1 MNQKLL
7 TTLLLVVVSSISN
20 AGDPIPVA
28 ELKRTDPVDFD
39 KEVLP
44 MLRQNCLACHN
55 STDAEGDVVLESVAK
70 IMESESVVAGKP
82 AESAL
87 LSLSAHQDD
96 PVMPPEDNEVKAKN
110 MTSEQLGLIKLW
122 IAQGAKPSA
131 NSSANKVNFAKLPPG
146 INPVYSLAM
155 SSNGQYLAAGRANQ
169 IFVYQVPS
177 KQLMTRVTD
186 PELQKS
192 SIYNQAG
199 IAHLDL
205 VQSLVFGPNNRT
217 FVSGGFR
224 NVKVWQKTPATS
236 STNSIK
242 FPEPITASNSSNG
255 QNLIVL
261 GGQQGGI
268 AVVDSKSKQLVHAAK
283 IFDQPVDLV
292 AVNSAGTII
301 AAIKDKKSLVVY
313 DLNKKALMKN
323 AVSLETDAVSIA
335 FVKGEESV
343 VVGQSNHSISIF
355 DLKSILAAKEPTE
368 IKPSSVL
375 AGHAQPPH
383 LLHPFGEN
391 HSMLLA
397 GSNNGNAKVWDLASG
412 KQIRTVSHGSAICSI
427 EVSEDHTRLATC
439 GTNGS
444 LKIWD
449 ATNGKL
455 INEVRGDSN
464 VDFQIAENDR
474 LVRLKQQLIDAA
486 KSDLDNGNKEKVA
499 EEANVKKTKEALS
512 KADEDTKKKLEAKTK
527 ADADYAAANKVVES
541 KKAEVAAHIKSKT
554 EIMTEIKMQKERV
567 NSIVQAVAVLGEETA
582 RVNSIKSVLNERLK
596 SAADAL
602 AKDKENAN
610 LKKDVAR
617 FTSDI
622 AFSETMITRIAAQ
635 TTKTNV
641 EKKAAEEKAKSLEP
655 RLMEIDK
662 LINAANAEIKKQEP
676 GLKTL
681 VDAQKKATDAH
692 NVAVRNSTLAK
703 NSVERAETRAKK
715 AADQIP
721 VLTAAQAAAVAA
733 KAESEKLALEFK
745 TANEKSLTAL
755 NGIRL
760 LSKNRL
766 AYYDQTGRIGLCDIA
781 SGEKIESVDVT
792 ATANRLCFST
802 GGDELIWIAKDG
814 TQSETTRLPTEWK
827 LVRTIGNIDDEKTFA
842 DRVTALDISADGKYL
857 ATGSGEPSRSGQ
869 IKIWNLID
877 GSFVKEISDAHSDT
891 ILDLRFSPDGKKIAS
906 SSSDRFMKTF
916 DVDSGKLIR
925 VFEGHTH
932 HVMSVDWNPIGR
944 ELTTAGADNVVKVW
958 DAGTGTQKRTIAG
971 YSKEVTSLC
980 FIELTNEVLTGSGD
994 HSVRRKRT
1002 NNGGEVRSFGGSTD
1016 FVYAVAS
1023 SSDGKKLAAG
1033 GQDSVVRVWTDNGQI
1048 FAEFSPPKE

>member
-1 MNQKLL
+1 
-7 TTLLLVVVSSISN
+7 
-20 AGDPIPVA
+20 
-28 ELKRTDPVDFD
+28 
-39 KEVLP
+39 

-70 IMESESVVAGKP
+70 IMESESVVAGNP
-82 AESAL
+82 SESAL

-131 NSSANKVNFAKLPPG
+131 NSSANKVNFAKLPAG

-155 SSNGQYLAAGRANQ
+155 SRNGQFLAAGRANQ

-186 PELQKS
+186 PQLQKS
-192 SIYNQAG
+192 TLYNQPG

-205 VQSLVFGPNNRT
+205 VQSLVFSPDNRT

-224 NVKVWQKTPATS
+224 NVKVWQKPSATS
-236 STNSIK
+236 AMTALK
-242 FPEPITASNSSNG
+242 FPGPITASNSSNG

-261 GGQQGGI
+261 GGNQGSV
-268 AVVDSKSKQLVHAAK
+268 AVVDTKSKKLVHSLK
-283 IFDQPVDLV
+283 ISDQTLNLI
-292 AVNSAGTII
+292 AVNKTGTMI
-301 AAIKDKKSLVVY
+301 ATINNKKSLVVY
-313 DLNKKALMKN
+313 DLNKKALVKTPITLG
-323 AVSLETDAVSIA
+323 ADAVSIA
-335 FVKGEESV
+335 FANGEESII
-343 VVGQSNHSISIF
+343 VGQNDHSILLF
-355 DLKSILAAKEPTE
+355 DVKSILAATEPTAE
-368 IKPSSVL
+368 IKPSKTL

-383 LLHPFGEN
+383 ILRPYGEN
-391 HSMLLA
+391 HSMLFA
-397 GSNNGNAKVWDLASG
+397 GSNNGNAKIWDLASG
-412 KQIRTVSHGSAICSI
+412 KQIRTFAHGSAICGI
-427 EVSEDHTRLATC
+427 EVSDDQTRVATC

-444 LKIWD
+444 LKVWNTSN
-449 ATNGKL
+449 AKL

-486 KSDLDNGNKEKVA
+486 KSDLANGNKEKTA
-499 EEANVKKTKEALS
+499 EEANVKKTKEALT
-512 KADEDTKKKLEAKTK
+512 KADEDTKKKLEAKKK
-527 ADADYAAANKVVES
+527 ADADYASANKVLQS
-541 KKAEVAAHIKSKT
+541 KKAEVETHMKSKT
-554 EIMTEIKMQKERV
+554 EVMTEIKVQKERV
-567 NSIVQAVAVLGEETA
+567 SAIASALALLGEETA
-582 RVNSIKSVLNERLK
+582 RANSIKSVLNVRLK
-596 SAADAL
+596 SASEAL
-602 AKDKENAN
+602 AKDQNNAN
-610 LKKDVAR
+610 LKKEVER

-622 AFSETMITRIAAQ
+622 AFSDSVIAKIAAQ
-635 TTKTNV
+635 VKKTDVDKN
-641 EKKAAEEKAKSLEP
+641 AAEGKAKSLEP
-655 RLMEIDK
+655 RLIEIDK

-676 GLKTL
+676 GLKKL
-681 VDAQKKATDAH
+681 VDAQKTATDAH
-692 NVAVRNSTLAK
+692 SVAVRNSTLAK

-721 VLTAAQAAAVAA
+721 VLTAAQTAAVAA

-745 TANEKSLTAL
+745 TANEKSLSAL
-755 NGIRL
+755 SGIRL
-760 LSKNRL
+760 LAKNRL
-766 AYYDQTGRIGLCDIA
+766 AYYDRTGKIGVCDMA
-781 SGEKIESVDVT
+781 SGEKLESVNVAET
-792 ATANRLCFST
+792 ADRLCFAT
-802 GGDELIWIAKDG
+802 GGEELIWIAKDG
-814 TQSETTRLPTEWK
+814 TRLDTTSLPSEWK
-827 LVRTIGNIDDEKTFA
+827 LVRTIGNIDDDKTFA

-869 IKIWNLID
+869 IKIWNLMD
-877 GSFVKEISDAHSDT
+877 GSLVKEIADAHSDT
-891 ILDLRFSPDGKKIAS
+891 ILDLRFSPDGQKIAS

-916 DVDSGKLIR
+916 DVGSGKLIR

-944 ELTTAGADNVVKVW
+944 ELTTAGADKVVKVW

-980 FIELTNEVLTGSGD
+980 FVELTNEVLTGSGD

-1033 GQDSVVRVWTDNGQI
+1033 GQDSVVRVWADNGQL